1 MQHTQQHSN
10 PRDHAGNHS
19 VLDDGRYVTGLPS
32 DTKSPVEQARYDK
45 RPPQA
50 CKSVLDGPQCI
61 DGC

>member
-61 DGC
+61 YGC